1 MRRYKIQSD
10 KEYYK
15 KLGFDTDIAKIYADN
30 DISFSYFKN
39 GEKIETND
47 IYFSEVCE
55 NDTIVSDDL
64 LKNINIKKLLKKL
77 KKYFTNLGIK
87 KISIILILDN
97 EKEMNFLLS
106 NNFEE
111 KSSSKDGK
119 VFKGRL

>member
-87 KISIILILDN
+87 K
-97 EKEMNFLLS
+97 FLL
-106 NNFEE
+106 FWFWIM
-111 KSSSKDGK
+111 KKK
-119 VFKGRL
+119 